1 MAGPLAAFNA
11 LEKRQQIM
19 VAVGIPVLVL
29 GLLGYLSWGILNKL
43 GPDPKLPGFIQRP
56 TGVWVDINT
65 TDEGIRAKEA
75 IIADGPRVE
84 ARLKELSDEIALA
97 EERLP
102 LEAEKTEVRQLIE
115 KLARDIPQSL
125 GRVEF
130 KAVRIIEGGVVKGQD
145 YQPITYQVE
154 IAGDLNGVIK
164 YIDSIEKNTRFMM
177 VKSLTMHPG
186 ALSLNAETSRPTAA
200 LHQVNMEIVTY
211 VYTAGQKKKGK

>member
-11 LEKRQQIM
+11 LEKRQQITIV
-19 VAVGIPVLVL
+19 VAVPLLIIA
-29 GLLGYLSWGILNKL
+29 LLGYLSWGLLAKL
-43 GPDPKLPGFIQRP
+43 GPDPKLPAFLQRP
-56 TGVWVDINT
+56 GGVWTDINAAV
-65 TDEGIRAKEA
+65 EGIAAQEA
-75 IIADGPRVE
+75 IIATGPQVE
-84 ARLKELSDEIALA
+84 ARLKELSDEIDLA
-97 EERLP
+97 EQRLP

-115 KLARDIPQSL
+115 KLARDISPSL

-130 KAVRIIEGGVVKGQD
+130 KAVRIIEGGVVKGQE

-154 IAGDLNGVIK
+154 IAGDLNGTIK

-177 VKSLTMHPG
+177 VKNLTLHPG
-186 ALSLNAETSRPTAA
+186 ALTLDAESARVVAA